1 MAFKLSVISR
11 DPSGVQ
17 FIAAY
22 GPATAQDFPS
32 NDPVHFDR
40 LLGGQW
46 ATQRVVLDMDAV
58 PYFDSSA
65 IGWLINIQKQFQES
79 GGALAMHSVQPHVH
93 NILSLLKIERMVP
106 IGRDAAAAKKLLGS
120 EPAPAKQPERRSA
133 AARARR

>member
-11 DPSGVQ
+11 DPSGIQ

-46 ATQRVVLDMDAV
+46 ASQRVVLDMDAV

-65 IGWLINIQKQFQES
+65 IGWLINIQKQFQDG
-79 GGALAMHSVQPHVH
+79 GGALALHSVQPHVH
-93 NILSLLKIERMVP
+93 NILSLLKIERIVP
-106 IGRDAAAAKKLLGS
+106 IGADASAARKLLATA
-120 EPAPAKQPERRSA
+120 PAPAKQPERRST
-133 AARARR
+133 AARTRK